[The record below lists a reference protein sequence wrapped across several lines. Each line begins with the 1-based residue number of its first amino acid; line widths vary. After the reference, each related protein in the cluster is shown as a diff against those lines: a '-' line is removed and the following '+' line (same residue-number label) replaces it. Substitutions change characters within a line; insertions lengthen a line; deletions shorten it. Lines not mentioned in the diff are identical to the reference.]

1 MDLQLSSSTFF
12 YSKQKS
18 KSKLEDFIKVYD
30 GIIDQDNCDNIIAE
44 YMHSNEW
51 KAGRLINNKNDY
63 TNTTVRNCD
72 IIEISTKASVDTN
85 HAARKKIDSFIFE
98 KAGYAVSKYRNDIND
113 TCCDSLK
120 HHIINDTG
128 YTLLRYKEGGFY
140 KQHTDSGKLASRSVS
155 LSFNLNDSY
164 EGGEFAF
171 FDRELIFKL
180 KKGSVI
186 LFPSNFMYPHEIMPV
201 TKGTRYSVITWFN

>member
-63 TNTTVRNCD
+63 TNNTVRNCD
-72 IIEISTKASVDTN
+72 IIEISTKASVDIN

-98 KAGYAVSKYRNDIND
+98 KAGYAVSKYRNDTND

-120 HHIINDTG
+120 HHISNDTG